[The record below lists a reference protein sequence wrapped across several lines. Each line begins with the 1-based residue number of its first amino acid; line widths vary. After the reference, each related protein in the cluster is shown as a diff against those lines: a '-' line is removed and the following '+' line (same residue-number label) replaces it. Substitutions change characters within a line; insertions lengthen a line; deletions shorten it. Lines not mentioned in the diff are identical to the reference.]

1 MYHLHLRK
9 RSKISGNRGRMKS
22 GMRSSMRGRVTRILH
37 ILTTSYYRY
46 LGVNLTS
53 FFFPFLFTLPS
64 TDFSYSFSF
73 FKKKSYN
80 GWGVTL
86 FDSLD
91 TLWIMG
97 LRDEF
102 ADAVDGVR
110 DFQFRATRVSQGCH
124 T

>member
-1 MYHLHLRK
+1 
-9 RSKISGNRGRMKS
+9 MKS
-22 GMRSSMRGRVTRILH
+22 GMRSSMRGRVTRVLH
-37 ILTTSYYRY
+37 ILMTSYYHY

-53 FFFPFLFTLPS
+53 FSAPPLLPFFPLTCIVFLN
-64 TDFSYSFSF
+64 
-73 FKKKSYN
+73 KRYN

-102 ADAVDGVR
+102 ADAVDDIR
-110 DFQFRATRVSQGCH
+110 DQRFHATKVSQRPL
-124 T
+124 